1 MVWRDRLHRK
11 WAITVAHSPL
21 TGIWYSLNTCT
32 MKGLIEV
39 SPEKCTKKKNGITS
53 MRGRSVGGRS
63 RSRIRSS
70 ISTCFPQH
78 VLPPT
83 GASVSETIEFVNY
96 FKPEVQISLWLT
108 VSMSVLVSNPTG
120 APDRSFCVWGQ
131 ALSWL
136 YWSIAWRVN
145 ESARWWKSESSFL
158 ACAPRLITTL
168 LFFWGGG
175 GGGGRGIFFLAFAP
189 LPPSANS

>member
-1 MVWRDRLHRK
+1 
-11 WAITVAHSPL
+11 
-21 TGIWYSLNTCT
+21 

-53 MRGRSVGGRS
+53 MRGRRVGGRS

-96 FKPEVQISLWLT
+96 FKPEVQGSLWLT
-108 VSMSVLVSNPTG
+108 ISQYDCLGVEPPLGIETG
-120 APDRSFCVWGQ
+120 FFVYEGRHCP
-131 ALSWL
+131 LSWL
-136 YWSIAWRVN
+136 YWSIAWQVN
-145 ESARWWKSESSFL
+145 ESARCWKSESSFI
-158 ACAPRLITTL
+158 ASAPRLIKHCF
-168 LFFWGGG
+168 LFWWGGVVVQN
-175 GGGGRGIFFLAFAP
+175 IPWASP
-189 LPPSANS
+189 VHPSEKSSMWMKMSTDHLWNST